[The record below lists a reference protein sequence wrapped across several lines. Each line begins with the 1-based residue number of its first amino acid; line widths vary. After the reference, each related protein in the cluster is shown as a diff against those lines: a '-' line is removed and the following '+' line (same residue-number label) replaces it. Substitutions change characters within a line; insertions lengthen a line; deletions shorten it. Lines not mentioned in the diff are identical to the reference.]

1 MNTSKITQWEYAK
14 LLLPFDDAMTEEAL
28 IDMSRGALFCWID
41 ETKKK
46 RDEARKGESAELTQ
60 EYDKLIEDQKN
71 KLLSVAE
78 GMTTLTKKGLHEH
91 KGPCPMCG
99 GHDRFSVNTRGVPFW
114 FCRGGKNRAGCN
126 EGGDTVALVA
136 KKNGLTMWEAVE
148 ELAGYSPRDRAEVSR
163 QRTYTKVTPDA
174 PKQQPLTDF
183 AGKFNA
189 CRQLFQENSLT
200 AMAYFE
206 HKRGLSRETVLKNR
220 VGMAQTHRGLAIA
233 YPCERF
239 NDDAE
244 WQVTAY
250 NRRYLD
256 FKRVEAMIEKAKAE
270 AETEEEAKKAAKRI
284 RRDNPK
290 TQIVKSGKW
299 GVYRLRKLKGARA
312 LMVVEGEENALSV
325 WQATRANDWLA
336 DVVSVGSQSNF
347 KSLQNDI
354 MALCGDYQH
363 LIIWADERKIA
374 DKALDLYRHDS
385 ALAIYSP
392 QLANEDK
399 SLDANDLL
407 KRGELDEVLRR
418 HLGRL
423 SASLIGVHDDLLD
436 AGVGPAQDTPQTD
449 ASPQPAKAPQAPE
462 RIDETTTMTASDEL
476 LYLCVLLAEDA
487 QDKERGVTMYLE
499 AERRYMYEDVTSLF
513 EQYQEMARLL
523 TYQLDLGVLDGKTKQ
538 V

>member
-1 MNTSKITQWEYAK
+1 MKTSKMTQWEYAK
-14 LLLPFDDAMTEEAL
+14 LLLPYDGAMTEEAL
-28 IDMSRGALFCWID
+28 IKMPKGALFCWID

-46 RDEARKGESAELTQ
+46 RDDAKSGENAELTQ
-60 EYDKLIEDQKN
+60 EYQELIEDQKSN
-71 KLLSVAE
+71 LLSVAE
-78 GMTTLTKKGLHEH
+78 NMTTLEKTGLYEH

-99 GHDRFSVNTRGVPFW
+99 GVDRFCVNVRSTPWW
-114 FCRGGKNRAGCN
+114 FCRGGKNLTGCN

-148 ELAGYSPRDRAEVSR
+148 ELAGYSPRDRAKVA
-163 QRTYTKVTPDA
+163 QKRTYTKVTPDTK
-174 PKQQPLTDF
+174 PKQPLTDF
-183 AGKFNA
+183 TDKFKS
-189 CRQLFQENSLT
+189 CRQLFRDNSLT
-200 AMAYFE
+200 GLTYLE
-206 HKRGLSRETVLKNR
+206 YKRGLSRETVLKNR

-233 YPCERF
+233 YPCEQF
-239 NDDAE
+239 NDDGM
-244 WQVTAY
+244 WQITAY

-256 FKRVEAMIEKAKAE
+256 SERIEAMIEKVKAE
-270 AETEEEAKKAAKRI
+270 AHTEEEAKEAAKKV

-290 TQIVKSGKW
+290 TKLIKSGKW
-299 GVYRLRKLKGARA
+299 GIYRLRRLKGARA
-312 LMVVEGEENALSV
+312 LIVVEGEENALSV
-325 WQATRANDWLA
+325 WQAIRANDWLA

-363 LIIWADERKIA
+363 LVIWADEEKIA
-374 DKALDLYRHDS
+374 NKALDLYRHDS

-407 KRGELDEVLRR
+407 KRDELDEVLRR

-423 SASLIGVHDDLLD
+423 SATLIGEHDDLLD
-436 AGVGPAQDTPQTD
+436 AGVDAAQDTPQTD
-449 ASPQPAKAPQAPE
+449 ASPQVAKAPQ
-462 RIDETTTMTASDEL
+462 RIDETAMMTASDEL

-487 QDKERGVTMYLE
+487 QDKERAVTMYLE
-499 AERRYMYEDVTSLF
+499 AERRYMYEDATSLF
-513 EQYQEMARLL
+513 EQYQEMARAL

-538 V
+538 A